1 MIFSVQRNDEK
12 KKKKFRAIKYL
23 FTGRYGELLATT
35 KYENIVHCVF
45 AVTLTRTIS
54 FLLMR
59 YKMRQV

>member
-12 KKKKFRAIKYL
+12 KQKFRAIKYY
-23 FTGRYGELLATT
+23 FTGRYGEMLTTT

-45 AVTLTRTIS
+45 SGTLTRTIS